1 MDVVKGQKII
11 VSDYK
16 FKRATV
22 SMVTRVI
29 AIYCILESHQESGF
43 YSQQQK
49 RYETEY
55 IREVA

>member
-1 MDVVKGQKII
+1 M
-11 VSDYK
+11 
-16 FKRATV
+16 A
-22 SMVTRVI
+22 TRVI

-55 IREVA
+55 VREVA